1 MAKSKFDF
9 IDDKDCIPLVEF
21 FNEIGLKTKWCC
33 SGKRTLFKRKHG
45 YNFYYIIFDD
55 EVTDEKLNE
64 ALNNFS
70 YKTFSMGHPY
80 VGPMSG
86 WFCRRQWHNDTW
98 HPLAYVACSVKEAN
112 KDLKRLL
119 KMKELK
125 EREKNKDE
133 RNITQGI
140 TEAE

>member
-45 YNFYYIIFDD
+45 YNFYYIIFDN
-55 EVTDEKLNE
+55 EITDEKLNE

-70 YKTFSMGHPY
+70 YKTFSMGQPY
-80 VGPMSG
+80 VGPMYG
-86 WFCRRQWHNDTW
+86 WFCRRQWHNNPWT
-98 HPLAYVACSVKEAN
+98 PLAYVAHSAKEAN

-119 KMKELK
+119 KIKELK

-133 RNITQGI
+133 RSNTSRV
-140 TEAE
+140 ERV